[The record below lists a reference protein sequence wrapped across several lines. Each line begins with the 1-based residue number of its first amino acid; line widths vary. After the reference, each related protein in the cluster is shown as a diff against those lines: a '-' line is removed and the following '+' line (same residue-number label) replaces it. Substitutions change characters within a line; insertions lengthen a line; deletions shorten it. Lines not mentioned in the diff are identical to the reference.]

1 MRTRNLLFVALLFV
15 STLSLKANITD
26 PTGKNLELRTEIV
39 NLLNQANLTSEVAQS
54 ITINFLVNANREV
67 VVISTSNEIVE
78 ESIKN
83 TLNYKSIKTSDYEV
97 NKIYTLPIKIAKK

>member
-15 STLSLKANITD
+15 STLSLKANNTE
-26 PTGKNLELRTEIV
+26 PTGKNQELIAELG
-39 NLLNQANLTSEVAQS
+39 NLLKQANLTSEMAQS

-67 VVISTSNEIVE
+67 VVISTSNTSTA

-83 TLNYKSIKTSDYEV
+83 TLNYKTIKTSDYEV
-97 NKIYTLPIKIAKK
+97 NKIYTLPVKIVKK

>member
-15 STLSLKANITD
+15 STLSLKANITE

-39 NLLNQANLTSEVAQS
+39 NLLNQANLTSEMTQS
-54 ITINFLVNANREV
+54 ITINFLVNANHEV